1 MHAKSQPLPETAG
14 TPMTEFSNSAATIRA
29 YDNNNFL
36 HPWEMMASL
45 GHADRTISMHAEG
58 IYVYDEKGR
67 RLIDGPGGMW
77 CTQIGYGRRD
87 MADAIADQ
95 VMKLCY
101 HSPWN
106 TAGEPSALLAH
117 KLAELSP
124 GDLNHVS
131 FTTGGSTAVDTAIRF
146 IHFYNNVLGRPEK
159 KRVISREKAYH
170 GSTYLSATMT
180 GKERLKTQ
188 FDTEKRLV
196 HFLPNVNPNLRPAGI
211 TEEEWCRAKVAD
223 LETAILE
230 LGPETV
236 GGFIAEPILASGGVI
251 IPPDGYFKAC
261 WEVCKKY
268 DVLFIADEVVT
279 AFGRLGHWFASEAVF
294 GVVPDMITCAKG
306 LTSGYLPL
314 GACLISDRLLEE
326 VRVRAP
332 ADLMFNNGYTY
343 SGHPVC
349 CAAALKNIEIME
361 TEGILEHVREISPY
375 FLERILALESN
386 PIVGDARGM
395 GLVGCVEGRLEA
407 NGSLDGE
414 GDRLALD
421 REFGNRIDRTCEA
434 LGLIVRPLVNMC
446 VFSPPLVITR
456 PQIDEMFDILEKSIR
471 RVAHELGI

>member
-1 MHAKSQPLPETAG
+1 MHAKGQGLQQVPERETSAQ
-14 TPMTEFSNSAATIRA
+14 SNSAATIRA
-29 YDNNNFL
+29 YDNEHFL

-45 GHADRTISMHAEG
+45 GEANRTISTRAEG
-58 IYVYDEKGR
+58 IYVYDETGR

-95 VMKLCY
+95 VMKLAY

-106 TAGEPSALLAH
+106 TAGEPSALLAR
-117 KLAELSP
+117 KLAELAP

-180 GKERLKTQ
+180 GKERLQTL

-196 HFLPNVNPNLRPAGI
+196 HFLPNVNPNLRPAGMSD
-211 TEEEWCRAKVAD
+211 EEWCRAKVAD
-223 LETAILE
+223 LENAILE
-230 LGPETV
+230 LGPDTV

-251 IPPDGYFKAC
+251 IPPEDYFKAC
-261 WEVCKKY
+261 WEVCRKY

-279 AFGRLGHWFASEAVF
+279 AFGRLGHWFASESVF

-326 VRVRAP
+326 VRARATP
-332 ADLMFNNGYTY
+332 DLMFNNGYTY

-349 CAAALKNIEIME
+349 CAAALKNIEIIE
-361 TEGILEHVREISPY
+361 QEGILEHVREISPY
-375 FLERILALESN
+375 FLERILKLESN
-386 PIVGDARGM
+386 PIVGDARGL
-395 GLVGCVEGRLEA
+395 GLVGCVEGRLQGEV
-407 NGSLDGE
+407 NGE

-421 REFGNRIDRTCEA
+421 REFGNRIDRTCES

-456 PQIDEMFDILEKSIR
+456 SQIDEMFDILEEAIR
-471 RVAHELGI
+471 RVAQELGI